1 MVGNGESF
9 VSRLQNNYAFQGYLF
24 LQLVFIVAGLTA
36 GFAKFFNLLTD
47 WHMYLAP
54 QIASLLPV
62 SSQTFMLFLGSIE
75 ILTGVLNI
83 IKPKIGSTLTAGL
96 LLLIIINLLIDQGFT
111 DIVLRDIGLFM
122 GAVAFNRLSMK
133 FA

>member
-1 MVGNGESF
+1 MIRNGESF
-9 VSRLQNNYAFQGYLF
+9 VSGLKSDFAFQAYLS
-24 LQLVFIVAGLTA
+24 LQLAFVVAGFTA
-36 GFAKFFNLLTD
+36 GLAKFFGLLTD

-62 SSQTFMLFLGSIE
+62 SPQAFILFLGGIE
-75 ILTGVLNI
+75 LLTGLLNV
-83 IKPKIGSTLTAGL
+83 IKPKVGSTLTATL
-96 LLLIIINLLIDQGFT
+96 LLLIIVNLLLDQGFT

>member
-1 MVGNGESF
+1 
-9 VSRLQNNYAFQGYLF
+9 
-24 LQLVFIVAGLTA
+24 
-36 GFAKFFNLLTD
+36 
-47 WHMYLAP
+47 MYLAP

-96 LLLIIINLLIDQGFT
+96 LLLIIINLLIDQGLT